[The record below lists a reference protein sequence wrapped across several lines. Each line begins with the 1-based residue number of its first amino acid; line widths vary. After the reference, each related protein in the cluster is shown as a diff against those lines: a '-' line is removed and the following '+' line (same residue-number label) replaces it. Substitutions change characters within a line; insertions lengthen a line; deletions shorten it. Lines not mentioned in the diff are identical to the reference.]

1 MEQLVPVRIWDKLD
15 DEPVEAFEAFLDYL
29 DCGSKRTVDK
39 AYQAK
44 YGAEAKAPSSYR
56 KWCRRFEWRDR
67 AKNYEGFIESQ
78 AQQKIELAAVDD
90 RTKIR
95 MKQLYRSQQAQD
107 ILFGLLDKVKGITD
121 EDKILSN
128 LEVITNNLVKMMEL
142 EQNLVGITEGKEA
155 SPPKSEHNVNIL
167 VNAIDQLGREQ
178 FAHSGLPTDLPA
190 GSSSLTQI
198 SADSVLSLERDA
210 EDSDQGS
217 PVGTSSGQSHP
228 DGDPEGHI
236 QPDRPRPARQNLG
249 AEGTTAGE

>member
-15 DEPVEAFEAFLDYL
+15 DEPIEAFEAFLDYL
-29 DCGSKRTVDK
+29 DCGSKRTVAK

-44 YGAEAKAPSSYR
+44 HGAEAKASSPYR
-56 KWCRRFEWRDR
+56 NWCRRFEWRDR
-67 AKNYEGFIESQ
+67 AKNYENFIESRSQ
-78 AQQKIELAAVDD
+78 EQVELAVVDD

-107 ILFGLLDKVKGITD
+107 ILFGLLDKVKNITD

-142 EQNLVGITEGKEA
+142 EQNLAGIAGDKEA

-190 GSSSLTQI
+190 GSSSLVEVPLN
-198 SADSVLSLERDA
+198 SVLSLERDA
-210 EDSDQGS
+210 EDSDQG
-217 PVGTSSGQSHP
+217 PPTGTLTGQPHP

-236 QPDRPRPARQNLG
+236 QPDRPRPTSQNLG
-249 AEGTTAGE
+249 VEGPSTGK